1 MFKALLKNDQ
11 LMWLSLSYILF
22 ALAYVATTA
31 TLILMFTFVL
41 GQAALYSIT
50 GIVGFI
56 GSIVLVPLFPVLA
69 KKFGRRKV
77 LTGAILSMLVGYA
90 FFIFGSSVPM
100 TILGLI
106 FLTTPY
112 QLVFLS
118 VLMTITD
125 SVEYGQWKNGVRN
138 EAVTLAMRPLL
149 DKIAGAFSNG
159 IFGFVAIAAGMTG
172 STFDPNKVYG
182 VTTFKLYAFA
192 LPAVLMIISLTIY
205 LLKVKL
211 TEKRH
216 KEIVAELENKLK

>member
-1 MFKALLKNDQ
+1 
-11 LMWLSLSYILF
+11 MWLSLSYILF

-31 TLILMFTFVL
+31 TLILNFTFVL
-41 GQAALYSIT
+41 GNATLYSIT

-56 GSIVLVPLFPVLA
+56 GSICLVPLFPILA
-69 KKFGRRKV
+69 KKFGRRKIF
-77 LTGAILSMLVGYA
+77 TGAIISMLIGYA
-90 FFIFGSSVPM
+90 VFAVGSTVA
-100 TILGLI
+100 TTVIGLI

-172 STFDPNKVYG
+172 STYDPSKTYG
-182 VTTFKLYAFA
+182 VATFKLYSFIV
-192 LPAVLMIISLTIY
+192 PAVLMLISLVIY
-205 LLKVKL
+205 LAKVKL
-211 TEKRH
+211 TEQRH
-216 KEIVAELENKLK
+216 KEIVAELEEKMK

>member
-1 MFKALLKNDQ
+1 
-11 LMWLSLSYILF
+11 MWLSLSYILF

-56 GSIVLVPLFPVLA
+56 GSIVLVPLFPALA

-77 LTGAILSMLVGYA
+77 LTGAILSMLIGYA